1 MMVCSVGFFKTMKD
15 FSTYVVDGFGILLK
29 IEACGNV
36 FYTKNKSTRKK
47 IQKKER
53 KIVVKTSRKH

>member
-36 FYTKNKSTRKK
+36 FYTKSKSTRKK
-47 IQKKER
+47 YKKKRER
-53 KIVVKTSRKH
+53 L